1 MKRSGRV
8 ALAGALLLA
17 TASCALVSGLSSLDV
32 DETVDASVADATTFD
47 VAPLP
52 DVGTDALGD
61 ADAARPP
68 DGSVDASTDAPRDI
82 GPDTPMS
89 IQCGASPCPLT
100 STCCHKLFPQSFT
113 CSADA
118 SNCQYVVACD
128 ALSCKPGEV
137 CCVTAF
143 GGLGTS
149 AACATSCVS
158 PNVRLCVPNNGPP
171 CQNGTTCLPSD
182 GGFVPYYICK

>member
-1 MKRSGRV
+1 MKRDARFVG
-8 ALAGALLLA
+8 AGALLLA

-32 DETVDASVADATTFD
+32 DQAVDASVADSTTVDVVPQPDVSADAPGD
-47 VAPLP
+47 VARPTDGGV
-52 DVGTDALGD
+52 DVG
-61 ADAARPP
+61 
-68 DGSVDASTDAPRDI
+68 VDAPKDVGVDVST
-82 GPDTPMS
+82 S
-89 IQCGASPCPLT
+89 IQCGASTCPLS

-113 CSADA
+113 CSDA
-118 SNCQYVVACD
+118 SSCQYVVACD

-149 AACATSCVS
+149 AACATTCAS

-171 CQNGTTCLPSD
+171 CPNGTTCLPSD